1 MKNNPKLLFHIYLSI
16 LSIAGGMIVYL
27 ATSKVGPGISTDAT
41 VYLSTA
47 ESLLRGRGLVDFGGS
62 ELTQFPPLYPI
73 LLALGGL
80 ITGWDVVFVGRV
92 FNITVFSGLIWTTG
106 LLLLH
111 TFDDEVIFGYIG
123 SFVVFSSTPLIQI
136 CANIAPDP
144 FFLLTVVIFLF
155 AAAAYLKTGGRESL
169 ILAGILAITAC
180 FQRYAGL
187 SIIIAGGLLAAY
199 KNRGQLRAAIMSAVM
214 FCLATAA
221 PIFLWG
227 YLHNYPVNGSVFGV
241 RLPLMSTLNFIT
253 GVEKILYW
261 FIPYQIIASIGIL
274 QLLAA
279 ILLLASVSV
288 YVTGL
293 GEFWKIIQSPGVLPS
308 MVFLMV
314 YLGVLVFNISNFEL
328 KQLGKDRVHIILLPS
343 LLIVLFALGS
353 RMLKMA
359 KNRFNKA
366 TVYPAV
372 ILLFSIWAVYPVA
385 KSNEYVER
393 SAAFGDVS
401 PYNSF
406 NNVTFWN
413 SNFVRYLQSLDV
425 DDRKI
430 YSNNQDVVWY
440 IFRRE
445 IDTPPY
451 NVDLTH
457 APNRAYLQEK
467 YEGWPGPENDGYL
480 VWFNGITS
488 KDYIAT
494 PDQLMFIASI
504 RVLYSDAEGS
514 AFSVQPLR

>member
-16 LSIAGGMIVYL
+16 ISIAGGMIVYL

-47 ESLLRGRGLVDFGGS
+47 ENLLRGHGLVDFSGS

-73 LLALGGL
+73 LLALGRL

-92 FNITVFSGLIWTTG
+92 FNIMVFSGLIWATG
-106 LLLLH
+106 ILFLH
-111 TFDDEVIFGYIG
+111 AFDDEVIFGYIG
-123 SFVVFSSTPLIQI
+123 SFVVVSSTPLIQI

-144 FFLLTVVIFLF
+144 FFLLTVVIFLS
-155 AAAAYLKTGGRESL
+155 AASAYLKKGGRVSL
-169 ILAGILAITAC
+169 ILAGILAIVAC

-187 SIIIAGGLLAAY
+187 SIIIAGGLLVAY
-199 KNRGQLRAAIMSAVM
+199 KNRGQVRVAIVSAVT

-227 YLHNYPVNGSVFGV
+227 YLHNYPVSGSLFGV
-241 RLPLMSTLNFIT
+241 RMPLRPILNFIT

-261 FIPYQIIASIGIL
+261 FIPYQIITSIGIP
-274 QLLAA
+274 QLLAF
-279 ILLLASVSV
+279 ILLLASVAV
-288 YVTGL
+288 CVTGIR
-293 GEFWKIIQSPGVLPS
+293 EFLKIIQSPGVLPS
-308 MVFLMV
+308 IVFLTV

-353 RMLKMA
+353 RVLKMA
-359 KNRFNKA
+359 KNRFNKLA
-366 TVYPAV
+366 VYPAV
-372 ILLFSIWAVYPVA
+372 ILLFSIWSVYPVA

-393 SAAFGDVS
+393 SAALGDVS

-425 DDRKI
+425 DGHKI
-430 YSNNQDVVWY
+430 YSNNQDAVWY
-440 IFRRE
+440 IFRTE
-445 IDTPPY
+445 IGTPPY

-457 APNRAYLQEK
+457 APNRAYLQER
-467 YEGWPGPENDGYL
+467 YHGWPGPENEGYL
-480 VWFNGITS
+480 IWFNGITS
-488 KDYIAT
+488 KEYIAA
-494 PDQLMFIASI
+494 PDQLMHIANL
-504 RVLYSDAEGS
+504 RVMYSDAEGS